1 MGKAVRTQ
9 IKFLMGQ
16 KSAILVFSVL
26 MVVMLRNFTENVLTF
41 RGYDVISMYHPM
53 KLLTLSFNKTIYNAE
68 SAIILIQIVPL
79 LLCLPAALSLA
90 KEQLTGQSV
99 LMVAR
104 LGQKVYL
111 WSKVIS
117 VFLVTAIVFTLP
129 FLLEII
135 LNCISFPLNATGDFY
150 NLNAYEERLLASET
164 LYQLP
169 WLYQFSPYL
178 YAVVCTMLFGVF
190 VGILAA
196 ATITLSAL
204 VKVRFRVLLLL
215 PSFLLLQL
223 TLYLG
228 GEGTTNW
235 YNYTLF
241 FNDVNRN
248 TTFFA
253 VLMGTLV
260 TFILV
265 GTTIASRK
273 DEL

>member
-90 KEQLTGQSV
+90 KEQRTGQSV

-150 NLNAYEERLLASET
+150 NLNAYEERLLASEA